1 MKIICNGLV
10 ALSVLLVSSG
20 AVAQDKL
27 GQPMD
32 VVLGIERAFGFYTGE
47 SNYDPDPGED
57 WDVDRQGFSLGWSHT
72 YQELPYWTSRF
83 AFDIFVIDSL
93 SVGGA
98 FGIVSQDNDNNNDD
112 DDDDGG
118 RGGFIFAPRVGYFID
133 FNESFGFYPRGGF
146 TFYDL
151 DDPDQSQGLLTLEPY
166 FTFAPRDGFGFS
178 FGPVIDLGFTGETG
192 DDVELRE
199 RSFGIAIGMF
209 GWL

>member
-20 AVAQDKL
+20 ALAQDKL

-47 SNYDPDPGED
+47 SSYDPDPGEETE
-57 WDVDRQGFSLGWSHT
+57 VDRQGFSLGWSHT
-72 YQELPYWTSRF
+72 GQPFPFWAPRF
-83 AFDIFVIDSL
+83 GFDIFVIESL
-93 SVGGA
+93 SVGGS
-98 FGIVSQDNDNNNDD
+98 FGIVSQDNDDDGPD
-112 DDDDGG
+112 DDDDG
-118 RGGFIFAPRVGYFID
+118 RGGFLFAPRVGYFID
-133 FNESFGFYPRGGF
+133 FGEYFGFWPRGGF

-151 DDPDQSQGLLTLEPY
+151 DDPDQSQGLLTLEAY

-192 DDVELRE
+192 DDVDLRE
-199 RSFGIAIGMF
+199 KSFGVAIGMF

>member
-1 MKIICNGLV
+1 MKRLCSGLV
-10 ALSVLLVSSG
+10 TASVLFASSG
-20 AVAQDKL
+20 ALAQDKL

-47 SNYDPDPGED
+47 SNYDPDNAD
-57 WDVDRQGFSLGWSHT
+57 DYDIDRQGFSLGWSHT
-72 YQELPYWTSRF
+72 GQPFPYWAARF
-83 AFDIFVIDSL
+83 SFDIFVIESL

-98 FGIVSQDNDNNNDD
+98 FGIVSQDNDDDRVDD
-112 DDDDGG
+112 DDDG

-133 FNESFGFYPRGGF
+133 FGEYFGFWPRGGL
-146 TFYDL
+146 TFSDL

-192 DDVELRE
+192 DDIELRE
-199 RSFGIAIGMF
+199 RSFGVAIGMF

>member
-1 MKIICNGLV
+1 MKRLCSGLV
-10 ALSVLLVSSG
+10 TASVLFASS
-20 AVAQDKL
+20 AALAQDKL

-47 SNYDPDPGED
+47 SSYENDAGDD
-57 WDVDRQGFSLGWSHT
+57 WEVDRQGFSLGWSHT
-72 YQELPYWTSRF
+72 GQPFPYWAARF
-83 AFDIFVIDSL
+83 SFDIFVIDSL

-98 FGIVSQDNDNNNDD
+98 FGIVSQDNDDD
-112 DDDDGG
+112 SVDDDGDG

-133 FNESFGFYPRGGF
+133 FGEYFGFWPRGGL

-166 FTFAPRDGFGFS
+166 FTFAPRDGFGFL
-178 FGPVIDLGFTGETG
+178 FGPVIDLGFMGETG
-192 DDVELRE
+192 DDIDLNEK
-199 RSFGIAIGMF
+199 SFGIAIGMF